1 MGIYFYIY
9 EIAEK
14 HKLTTA
20 LIQPI
25 EATIYISFNFKKE
38 NFIEEKYLKKQK

>member
-14 HKLTTA
+14 PKLTKE

-38 NFIEEKYLKKQK
+38 IFIEEKYLKKLK